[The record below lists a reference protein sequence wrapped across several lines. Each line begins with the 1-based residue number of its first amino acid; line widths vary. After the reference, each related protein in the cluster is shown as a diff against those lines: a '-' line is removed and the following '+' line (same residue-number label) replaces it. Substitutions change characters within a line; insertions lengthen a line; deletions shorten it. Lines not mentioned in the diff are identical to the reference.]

1 MRSYMAASV
10 LLLLEATLC
19 RGDVVYRS
27 LRASLDTGSL
37 GGTRISVS
45 FSYEASEV
53 APENDSFVSLKSFD
67 FTLLGVPF
75 HRSDIFQ
82 GGQAIF
88 RNGVLRDVTASFQV
102 LLPGG
107 SPVNNITFGFGGD
120 GVIGYIDH
128 KGRFGRGHFTFG
140 PAVVHSGFISDVR
153 RLDYLDALGGP
164 GIEIELY
171 SDDLFPVRDQ
181 ILVLQIGRAQFLL
194 SRYPGGDLHTVAFAL
209 TLGDY
214 ASLGCLRPMIVQ
226 YGTDPSDEIWDF
238 GDFDRRILRKP
249 N

>member
-1 MRSYMAASV
+1 MAASV

-19 RGDVVYRS
+19 RGEEVSRS

-53 APENDSFVSLKSFD
+53 APETDSWVSLKSFD

-75 HRSDIFQ
+75 RRGDISQ

-88 RNGVLRDVTASFQV
+88 RNGVLRNVTASFQGM
-102 LLPGG
+102 LPAG
-107 SPVNNITFGFGGD
+107 SPVNNITFGFGGA
-120 GVIGYIDH
+120 GVIGYIDPQR
-128 KGRFGRGHFTFG
+128 RFGRGHFTFG

-153 RLDYLDALGGP
+153 RVDYLDALGGP

-181 ILVLQIGRAQFLL
+181 ILVLQIGDVQFLL

-209 TLGDY
+209 TSVDY
-214 ASLGCLRPMIVQ
+214 ASLGCLEPMIVQ
-226 YGTDPSDEIWDF
+226 YGADPADEIWDF
-238 GDFDRRILRKP
+238 GDFDTRILKSPDSELR
-249 N
+249 